1 MMLQSRNDAHLI
13 WGKDRL
19 ASEFYG
25 CSFWLELTTH
35 FAFFI
40 SEFQHQSCQ
49 GRDRSAT
56 PSKDKVDL
64 DKVNILQVCT
74 IKSHTLI
81 RCRNGPIWGEKWC
94 LSLARCVWSATRRL
108 CDTGKTVY
116 FVGSLSKDFLT
127 DGFEAGSEAFLILKG
142 LACEN
147 IRFSSLFAVGDVSRG
162 GTSATQR
169 QKFRTDDAIQ
179 CYIINPVAMGF
190 QTQICPILRVF
201 WSILVKCCV
210 HLPTSS
216 SKTQMLSSREDY
228 ILQILTVLSE
238 ILLVY
243 IWPLWPFV
251 FFLSFVNKS

>member
-25 CSFWLELTTH
+25 CSFWLELTTY

-81 RCRNGPIWGEKWC
+81 RCRNGPFWGEKWC

-127 DGFEAGSEAFLILKG
+127 DGLEARSKAFLILKG
-142 LACEN
+142 L
-147 IRFSSLFAVGDVSRG
+147 D
-162 GTSATQR
+162 AT
-169 QKFRTDDAIQ
+169 
-179 CYIINPVAMGF
+179 
-190 QTQICPILRVF
+190 VF
-201 WSILVKCCV
+201 
-210 HLPTSS
+210 
-216 SKTQMLSSREDY
+216 
-228 ILQILTVLSE
+228 
-238 ILLVY
+238 
-243 IWPLWPFV
+243 
-251 FFLSFVNKS
+251 

>member
-25 CSFWLELTTH
+25 CSFWLELTTY

-81 RCRNGPIWGEKWC
+81 RCRNGPFWGEKWC

-179 CYIINPVAMGF
+179 CLHN
-190 QTQICPILRVF
+190 
-201 WSILVKCCV
+201 K
-210 HLPTSS
+210 SS
-216 SKTQMLSSREDY
+216 SHGIPDTNLSNF
-228 ILQILTVLSE
+228 TC
-238 ILLVY
+238 LLVDFSKV
-243 IWPLWPFV
+243 LCSSANELQQNSNA
-251 FFLSFVNKS
+251 FF

>member
-25 CSFWLELTTH
+25 CSFWLELSTY

-81 RCRNGPIWGEKWC
+81 RCRNGPFLGEKWC

-116 FVGSLSKDFLT
+116 FMGSLSKDFLT
-127 DGFEAGSEAFLILKG
+127 DGLEAGSEAFLILKG
-142 LACEN
+142 L
-147 IRFSSLFAVGDVSRG
+147 
-162 GTSATQR
+162 
-169 QKFRTDDAIQ
+169 DA
-179 CYIINPVAMGF
+179 
-190 QTQICPILRVF
+190 
-201 WSILVKCCV
+201 
-210 HLPTSS
+210 
-216 SKTQMLSSREDY
+216 
-228 ILQILTVLSE
+228 TVLGFLVS
-238 ILLVY
+238 LLLWRRSARK
-243 IWPLWPFV
+243 IEKAKSPLPV
-251 FFLSFVNKS
+251 DLRRPKNAH

>member
-25 CSFWLELTTH
+25 CSFWLELTTY

-81 RCRNGPIWGEKWC
+81 RCRNGPFWGEKWC

-147 IRFSSLFAVGDVSRG
+147 IRFSSLFAVGDVSRE
-162 GTSATQR
+162 GTSASQR
-169 QKFRTDDAIQ
+169 QKFHTDDANQ
-179 CYIINPVAMGF
+179 CLDNKSGSHEVPNIYLSNFV
-190 QTQICPILRVF
+190 
-201 WSILVKCCV
+201 CCV

-216 SKTQMLSSREDY
+216 SKTQML
-228 ILQILTVLSE
+228 
-238 ILLVY
+238 LLEKTIFHKY
-243 IWPLWPFV
+243 WLFC
-251 FFLSFVNKS
+251 

>member
-25 CSFWLELTTH
+25 CSFWLELTTY

-81 RCRNGPIWGEKWC
+81 RCRNGPFWGEKWC

-147 IRFSSLFAVGDVSRG
+147 IRFSSLFAVGDVSRE
-162 GTSATQR
+162 GTSASQR
-169 QKFRTDDAIQ
+169 QKFHTDDSNQ
-179 CYIINPVAMGF
+179 C
-190 QTQICPILRVF
+190 L
-201 WSILVKCCV
+201 
-210 HLPTSS
+210 
-216 SKTQMLSSREDY
+216 D
-228 ILQILTVLSE
+228 
-238 ILLVY
+238 
-243 IWPLWPFV
+243 
-251 FFLSFVNKS
+251 NKSGSHEVPNIYLSNFTCVVFICQLAPAKLKCFF